1 MVDIW
6 PIEKRSQVMGRILG
20 KGNKSTEMIV
30 VKLFRKHRITGWRRH
45 LPLPGRPDFC
55 FLRQKVAVFIDG
67 CFWHGCPK
75 CYRRPKTNKR
85 FWDEKR
91 AANQSRDKKVSKELR
106 ARGFVVI
113 RVYEHQLKK
122 PDAILR
128 RISMETGHFPK

>member
-91 AANQSRDKKVSKELR
+91 AANQSRDKIVSKELR